1 MSAHEVVRAFITDP
15 VLQKRLAKYLVLQCF
30 RNSRLEDLH
39 AGISPS
45 SACGDYSDVHVTSPY
60 GSIPWAKASRF
71 NDDEMKDLMVDV
83 VNRTYRFIRILF
95 DENTGPALLFQLA
108 EHDPLPRWNEPT
120 LPDNGEPKARSKV

>member
-1 MSAHEVVRAFITDP
+1 MSASKVVREFIGDP
-15 VLQKRLAKYLVLQCF
+15 VLHKRLAKYLVLQCF

-45 SACGDYSDVHVTSPY
+45 SAGGDYSDVHVTSPY

-83 VNRTYRFIRILF
+83 FNRTYRFIRVLF

-120 LPDNGEPKARSKV
+120 LSDNGEPKERSKV

>member
-1 MSAHEVVRAFITDP
+1 MRAHEAVRAFIRDP

-45 SACGDYSDVHVTSPY
+45 SACGDYSDVYVTSPY

-83 VNRTYRFIRILF
+83 VNRTYSFIRILF
-95 DENTGPALLFQLA
+95 DENTRPALLFQLA
-108 EHDPLPRWNEPT
+108 KDDPLPHWNEPT
-120 LPDNGEPKARSKV
+120 LPDNGELKARSEI